1 MALQPEFPEALNNL
15 GIFYGTAARSRSRA
29 RVFPAGGR
37 TSAATYG
44 EAANNLALVLAAR
57 GETAKAIE
65 VLQRLLQANP
75 SFEMGYVT
83 LCRIYLNAGNRQEG
97 TQVLERLL
105 QRNPTHPIGLQLL
118 QQIRAGQ

>member
-1 MALQPEFPEALNNL
+1 MRGIPPSGLAWANGDLDRALTYFQQAVKQRP
-15 GIFYGTAARSRSRA
+15 
-29 RVFPAGGR
+29 V
-37 TSAATYG
+37 YG

-57 GETAKAIE
+57 GETDKAID

-75 SFEMGYVT
+75 GFEMAYVT
-83 LCRIYLNAGNRQEG
+83 LCRIYLKNGRRQEG

-118 QQIRAGQ
+118 QGIRAGG